1 MKFHLPTAQSFV
13 PDGVPLEQALARTT
27 YLGVSAHQ
35 DDIEIMAAKPI
46 LECYAQPDRW
56 FTGVVVGDGRGSPRA
71 DLYAD
76 YSDDAM
82 QAVRITEQKKAAYVG
97 DYSAIVMLDYP
108 SKAIKSPADPNP
120 LADLVQILKAA
131 RPEAVYTHN
140 PADKHDTHVAVV
152 LRVVDAIRALPA
164 DQRPKHLYGCEVWR
178 DLDWMT
184 DEDKVPLDVSSHEN
198 LQAALLGV
206 YDSQI
211 AGGKR
216 YDLATMGRRKANAT
230 YFASHGVDTAAGLN
244 FAMDL
249 TPLIQDD
256 SLDVLA
262 VVKGFIERFTQ
273 EVAKR
278 IGSMTA

>member
-1 MKFHLPTAQSFV
+1 MKFHLPTAQAFV
-13 PDGVPLEQALARTT
+13 PDGVPLDKALARTT
-27 YLGVSAHQ
+27 FLGVSAHQ

-56 FTGVVVGDGRGSPRA
+56 FTGVVVADGRGSPRA

-108 SKAIKSPADPNP
+108 SKAIKNAADPNP
-120 LADLVQILKAA
+120 VADLVQLLKATK
-131 RPEAVYTHN
+131 PEAVYTHN
-140 PADKHDTHVAVV
+140 PADRHDTHVGVV
-152 LRVVDAIRALPA
+152 LRVVAAIRSLPA
-164 DQRPKHLYGCEVWR
+164 SERPQHLYGCEVWR

-198 LQAALLGV
+198 VQAALLGV

-230 YFASHGVDTAAGLN
+230 YYASHGVDTAAGLN

-249 TPLIQDD
+249 TPLIKDD

-262 VVKGFIERFTQ
+262 YVKGFIDRFAQ

-278 IGSMTA
+278 IGNLTA